1 MTLPARKSDATKIQA
16 NLFGGRRIIASQ
28 TMLRRFLIFAI
39 LLPACAWAQ
48 AQNQLPDPMSLRARD
63 AHQDLTIIVDP
74 YLKADRY
81 KKEIFGKDSFY
92 SAGIVAIDVYF
103 KNDNSAPIRLNG
115 DTIEL
120 IISQPGQDRQRL
132 GPLSPEDVAD
142 RTLLKAESNIREH
155 RPFPFPGT
163 GSGSGKSKDWVQMT
177 TMLRSVGLSTD
188 VLPPHATTHG
198 FLFFDLNHQFD
209 AIHNSHLYI
218 PDLAF
223 MTDKRALFFF
233 EIDLADVPQR

>member
-1 MTLPARKSDATKIQA
+1 
-16 NLFGGRRIIASQ
+16 
-28 TMLRRFLIFAI
+28 MLRGILIFVM
-39 LLPACAWAQ
+39 LLPVGALAQ
-48 AQNQLPDPMSLRARD
+48 SAPADPLTLHTRD
-63 AHQDLTIIVDP
+63 AHQDLAIIADP

-81 KKEIFGKDSFY
+81 KKETFGKDSFY
-92 SAGIVAIDVYF
+92 NAGIIAIDVYF
-103 KNDNSAPIRLNG
+103 KNDNNAPIRLNG

-120 IISQPGQDRQRL
+120 IISQPDHDRQRL
-132 GPLSPEDVAD
+132 GPLSPEEVAN

-163 GSGSGKSKDWVQMT
+163 GSGSGHSKDWVQMT
-177 TMLRSVGLSTD
+177 TALHAVALGTD

-223 MTDKRALFFF
+223 MTDKKALFFF
-233 EIDLADVPQR
+233 EIDLANSPQR